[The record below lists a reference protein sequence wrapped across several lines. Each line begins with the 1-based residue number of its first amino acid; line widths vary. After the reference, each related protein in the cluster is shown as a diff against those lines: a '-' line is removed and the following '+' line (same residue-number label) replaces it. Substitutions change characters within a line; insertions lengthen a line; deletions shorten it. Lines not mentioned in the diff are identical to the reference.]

1 MKPRNVTFPKRLGGF
16 TLMEAIIV
24 IVITGIIAAIV
35 AVFIRKPVDGYLD
48 AARRAELT
56 DAADTALRRIARD
69 LHLALPNSVRVTSSG
84 TVMEFLLTRNG
95 GRYRYAPEPD
105 GSGNVL
111 DTTTNVTS
119 FDVLGPSVTL
129 YAGDQIVVFNLGFD
143 DADAYSGSN
152 LRAYSG
158 AGETTTTVPITSTTP
173 FPRHSPSHRFHIVSG
188 PVTYICDNGSLWRY
202 WGYAI
207 QPLNANTNTVAKLDA
222 LVSPATSTRGKALLV
237 QNVDCANTFFTYT
250 GGVTESSGLVAMQ
263 LALKQNGES
272 VTLYHEVHVN
282 NAP

>member
-1 MKPRNVTFPKRLGGF
+1 
-16 TLMEAIIV
+16 MEAIIV

-35 AVFIRKPVDGYLD
+35 AVFIRKPVDSYLD

-84 TVMEFLLTRNG
+84 SGAVMEFLLTHDG
-95 GRYRYAPEPD
+95 GRYRYAAASD
-105 GSGNVL
+105 GTGNVL

-119 FDVLGPSVTL
+119 FDVLGPQVTL

-152 LRAYSG
+152 RRAYSG
-158 AGETTTTVPITSTTP
+158 AGETTSTVSITSTSP
-173 FPRHSPSHRFHIVSG
+173 FPRQSPSHRFHIVSG
-188 PVTYICDNGSLWRY
+188 PVTYICDSGKLWRY
-202 WGYAI
+202 WGYTI
-207 QPLNANTNTVAKLDA
+207 QPSNGNTNTVAKLDA

-263 LALKQNGES
+263 LALKQSGES